1 MSVWHVNGGKKLF
14 GTCFVQGSKNAALPI
29 MAASIMTPAETE
41 LMNVPCIA
49 DVGNTLRILRSL
61 GCYAEQDGGDAYINS
76 IGLDSFSIP
85 RNMME
90 GMRSSVI
97 FLGALLARCGEA
109 RISLPGGCNLGARP
123 IDLHLM
129 ALRAMGA
136 EITDDGGDIVCRCAK
151 LHGARISLPLP
162 SVGATE
168 NAMLAAC
175 AAEGE
180 TVIDGAAREPEIED
194 LQEYLRRLGAYIEG
208 AGTDRITISGFSP
221 EPRAGHRVMPDRIV
235 CSTLLCAAAAS
246 GGGIELRGVS
256 PGHFSTVTHLLSA
269 AGCDIISQSRSVS
282 LRSEGRLRGVGKVS
296 TGPYPGFPTDA
307 QPLVMAALL
316 RAEGCTEFQENIFE
330 NRYRHVPELR
340 RLGADITTDGRKAV
354 VWGTDSLH
362 GAPVSDADLRGGA
375 ALIIAGLS
383 AEGETVITDEG
394 HIASGYDGLDAR
406 LRALGADIWIEQ

>member
-61 GCYAEQDGGDAYINS
+61 GCYAEQDGGDVYINS

-151 LHGARISLPLP
+151 
-162 SVGATE
+162 
-168 NAMLAAC
+168 
-175 AAEGE
+175 
-180 TVIDGAAREPEIED
+180 AAR
-194 LQEYLRRLGAYIEG
+194 GA
-208 AGTDRITISGFSP
+208 
-221 EPRAGHRVMPDRIV
+221 H
-235 CSTLLCAAAAS
+235 LAAAAQ
-246 GGGIELRGVS
+246 RGRH
-256 PGHFSTVTHLLSA
+256 GERHA
-269 AGCDIISQSRSVS
+269 R
-282 LRSEGRLRGVGKVS
+282 RLRRRGRDGDRRRGQRAGDRRS
-296 TGPYPGFPTDA
+296 AGIPA
-307 QPLVMAALL
+307 QAGRV
-316 RAEGCTEFQENIFE
+316 
-330 NRYRHVPELR
+330 YRR
-340 RLGADITTDGRKAV
+340 RRHRQDNDI
-354 VWGTDSLH
+354 
-362 GAPVSDADLRGGA
+362 
-375 ALIIAGLS
+375 
-383 AEGETVITDEG
+383 
-394 HIASGYDGLDAR
+394 R
-406 LRALGADIWIEQ
+406 LFS